1 MIAKQYSIAL
11 PADYD
16 MGIIRRRVAE
26 RGARFDSF
34 PGLYL
39 KAFLIR
45 ERGRAGAVGNEY
57 APFYLWPETEAL
69 WDFVAGDGFRAIID
83 GFGRPAI
90 RNWLT
95 LGVETRARLRPTAVL
110 AATRSE
116 TELAPAHDLI
126 ALRRD
131 EIDALLDLAVGGCKR
146 LRSPRARWRSI
157 SSGGGSC
164 ISRSGP
170 GQSTI
175 CRSCSA
181 GTISRCCACRRR
193 GWQRSP
199 CFRRHIKWNIQIF
212 RIIPRKTCPGP
223 LLSSSSV
230 TSVRFRIRLSENRSR
245 LAAMAGVRSC

>member
-131 EIDALLDLAVGGCKR
+131 EIAANRSALADEPQIAARAV
-146 LRSPRARWRSI
+146 AVDIERWR
-157 SSGGGSC
+157 
-164 ISRSGP
+164 
-170 GQSTI
+170 
-175 CRSCSA
+175 
-181 GTISRCCACRRR
+181 
-193 GWQRSP
+193 
-199 CFRRHIKWNIQIF
+199 
-212 RIIPRKTCPGP
+212 
-223 LLSSSSV
+223 LLHFALWTRPIDDLPIV
-230 TSVRFRIRLSENRSR
+230 LGRDNFEVLRLSAPG
-245 LAAMAGVRSC
+245 LAA

>member
-16 MGIIRRRVAE
+16 MGIIRRRVDE
-26 RGARFDSF
+26 RGGRFDRF

-57 APFYLWPETEAL
+57 SPFYLWPETEAL

-95 LGVETRARLRPTAVL
+95 LGVETKPGLRSAEVQS
-110 AATRSE
+110 ATRSE
-116 TELAPAHDLI
+116 RALAPATDLI

-131 EIDALLDLAVGGCKR
+131 EIAANKAALADDPRIAARAAAVDVE
-146 LRSPRARWRSI
+146 RW
-157 SSGGGSC
+157 
-164 ISRSGP
+164 
-170 GQSTI
+170 Q
-175 CRSCSA
+175 
-181 GTISRCCACRRR
+181 
-193 GWQRSP
+193 
-199 CFRRHIKWNIQIF
+199 
-212 RIIPRKTCPGP
+212 
-223 LLSSSSV
+223 L
-230 TSVRFRIRLSENRSR
+230 VRFTLWTSPVADLLIVPGTDNFEALRLSAPG
-245 LAAMAGVRSC
+245 LAAA